1 VAKPIRGEIELRN
14 VTVRYG
20 SATVLDDV
28 SVRVEPG
35 YSLAIVGPTG
45 AGKTTLVN
53 LLPRLIDPIA
63 GQVFVDGV
71 DVKAWS
77 LESLRRSIGIVS
89 QDPFLFSTS
98 LRDDIGI
105 GRLEPLTDEELAGV
119 GEMAQLSGDVAGFPS
134 GYETVIG
141 ERGVTLSG
149 GQKQRVALARAI
161 ARNPRI
167 LILDDALSAVDT
179 STEAAI
185 QDHLRGLPVHQT
197 RITVAHRISSVKD
210 ADEILVLDRGRV
222 VERGDHRRLL
232 ALGGWY
238 ARMYRRQ
245 LLEAELD
252 AAGIATEIAEPAS

>member
-1 VAKPIRGEIELRN
+1 M
-14 VTVRYG
+14 TVRHG

-28 SVRVEPG
+28 SVRVAPG
-35 YSLAIVGPTG
+35 RSLAIVGPTG

-77 LESLRRSIGIVS
+77 LEVLRRSIGIVS
-89 QDPFLFSTS
+89 QDPFLFSAS
-98 LRDDIGI
+98 LRDDIGL
-105 GRLEPLTDEELAGV
+105 GRAEPLTDEELTRV
-119 GEMAQLSGDVAGFPS
+119 GEIAQLSSDVAGFPA
-134 GYETVIG
+134 GYDTVIG

-161 ARNPRI
+161 ARDPRI

-179 STEAAI
+179 ATEAAI
-185 QDHLRGLPVHQT
+185 QGHLRAPPVHQT

-232 ALGGWY
+232 AHGGWY

-252 AAGIATEIAEPAS
+252 AAEIAEPAS